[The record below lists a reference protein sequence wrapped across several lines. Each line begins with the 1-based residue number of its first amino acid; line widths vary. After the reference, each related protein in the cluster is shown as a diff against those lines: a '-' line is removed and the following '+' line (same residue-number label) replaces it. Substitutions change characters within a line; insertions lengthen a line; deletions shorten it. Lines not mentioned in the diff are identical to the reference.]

1 MRVWLYPGFRRSLA
15 NNPWGSSVCIISGSG
30 CCSLLCSCVVPD
42 CSTCLLLASLCYYTY
57 TSIEQTKPKTANE
70 RRVVGLCMSSYFQC
84 CVLDQGGLLYFP
96 FLNCCHHSF
105 KMVALFLPHTVTSM
119 YMQMIL
125 FCDRDVGLNMF
136 SLPTCQKTKL
146 GLFSFTW
153 WRDTASLGWR

>member
-84 CVLDQGGLLYFP
+84 CVLDQGGLLCFP
-96 FLNCCHHSF
+96 FFKIVVTTALKWWCCFCPTQSLQCICRWFCFVTGTSAWTCSHYQLVKKLSLVCLASRGDVTQHH
-105 KMVALFLPHTVTSM
+105 
-119 YMQMIL
+119 
-125 FCDRDVGLNMF
+125 
-136 SLPTCQKTKL
+136 
-146 GLFSFTW
+146 
-153 WRDTASLGWR
+153 